1 MFSETVP
8 VGVVY
13 DTDPKPTERVR
24 EGGTV
29 TLILSKGPE
38 RFEVPALVGSSQD
51 DAEQALADA
60 GLAVG
65 AVSKEYSDTVPKGDV
80 IRTNPKEGASLRAD
94 TAVRLTVSKGVQP
107 VTVPNLVGQEST
119 AAQATLTDLGLK
131 PQVTGEKFSSTV
143 PKGSVLQQSPK
154 GGTVDKGSE
163 IELVV
168 SRGPKLFEVPNVF
181 GKRTNEAVSILE
193 GAGFTVKIEKILGG
207 IFGQVRSQSPGGG
220 SMQPKGTEITIRII

>member
-1 MFSETVP
+1 M
-8 VGVVY
+8 GVVY
-13 DTDPKPTERVR
+13 DTDPEPTEQIR

-38 RFEVPALVGSSQD
+38 RFEVPELVGSSQA
-51 DAEQALADA
+51 DAETALVDA

-107 VTVPNLVGQEST
+107 VRVPNLVGQEST
-119 AAQATLTDLGLK
+119 AAQATLLDLGLK
-131 PQVTGEKFSSTV
+131 PKVTGEKFSSTV
-143 PKGSVLQQSPK
+143 PQGSVLQQTPK
-154 GGTVDKGSE
+154 SGTVDKGSQ

-168 SRGPKLFEVPNVF
+168 SKGPKLFEVPNVF